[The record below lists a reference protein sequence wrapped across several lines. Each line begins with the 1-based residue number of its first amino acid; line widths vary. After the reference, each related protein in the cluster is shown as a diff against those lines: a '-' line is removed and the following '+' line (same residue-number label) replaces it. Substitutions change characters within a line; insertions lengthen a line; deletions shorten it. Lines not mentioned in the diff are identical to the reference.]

1 MEDSK
6 IEIILKTDDSID
18 KNRVL
23 QISFSAIA
31 DIPCPKDIKTLKDVN
46 YKEIEDILKEDYEL
60 KMVNLTNVR
69 IISSTIANLEK

>member
-1 MEDSK
+1 MDSK

-18 KNRVL
+18 PNRVL

-31 DIPCPKDIKTLKDVN
+31 DVPCPKSVRTLKDVD
-46 YKEIEDILKEDYEL
+46 YKEIEDILKNDYGL

-69 IISSTIANLEK
+69 LISKTVAELEK